1 MRSRRG
7 SNQPGEEGEEKK
19 NKHDTE
25 FEKSSSNFITSSSN
39 KKKKNSSD
47 NVTEVATVTIAVTV
61 HIKSNSNYVQD
72 NLVTLYPSVPVVH
85 SQCESR

>member
-39 KKKKNSSD
+39 NKKNSSD